1 MSAPTDTEKT
11 TPTTDTVSGAEEQ
24 DAHDMLRFMGLKCDE
39 CDGLGWYEDIEAYH
53 NGRHHCEQQ
62 VQRQCEKCNG
72 TGEL

>member
-1 MSAPTDTEKT
+1 MSSEDLSSDEAQKT
-11 TPTTDTVSGAEEQ
+11 NNATK
-24 DAHDMLRFMGLKCDE
+24 MLVFMGLKCDE

-62 VQRQCEKCNG
+62 VQRQCEKYNG